1 MEEFKIVEPLKANRW
16 LIKTEG
22 VDIQQYL
29 FRKYKIY
36 NEGPE
41 IIFKTEFYES
51 VTDNVNP
58 KDLLNLTSITIEYLD
73 PTGVVINSLNFDVKG
88 VNFKQKQSY
97 SKDDLMITKL
107 RVVVNKDTM
116 KLLTPLV
123 KKI

>member
-36 NEGPE
+36 NEGSE

-73 PTGVVINSLNFDVKG
+73 PTGAVVNSLNFDVKG